1 MKIVIIEDEI
11 PAAEKLERLLI
22 EYNPENEIVGK
33 AGSVKKAIELLS
45 DKNGQYDIIFM
56 DIQLTDGKSFEIF
69 NHINVSKPV
78 IFLTAFNQY
87 AIEAFKVNGID
98 YLLKPLTYNALSQS
112 LIKYERLKA
121 QFTNQTPD
129 LSALAQILS
138 KVSDKNYKDRFLV
151 KLGEH
156 IRSVITNDIAFFYAE
171 GRTAFLV
178 TKNRDKYVVDYKLEI
193 LEELLDPNVFFRVNR
208 TFILNISA
216 IKDVLVYSN
225 SRLRI
230 TPTVEFDK
238 EIIVSREKVGDFKDW
253 YGGA

>member
-1 MKIVIIEDEI
+1 MKIIIVEDEI
-11 PAAEKLERLLI
+11 PAAEKLEHLLK
-22 EYNPENEIVGK
+22 EYDSDNEIIGK
-33 AGSVKKAIELLS
+33 AGSIKRATELLNEK
-45 DKNGQYDIIFM
+45 DGQYDIIFM

-69 NHINVSKPV
+69 NHIQVSRPV

-98 YLLKPLTYNALSQS
+98 YLLKPLTFEALSQS
-112 LIKYERLKA
+112 LIKYERLRD
-121 QFTNQTPD
+121 QFANQTPD
-129 LSALAQILS
+129 LTDLAKILS
-138 KVSDKNYKDRFLV
+138 KVSDKSYKDRFLV

-156 IRSVITNDIAFFYAE
+156 IRSVVTADVAFFYAE
-171 GRTAFLV
+171 GRTAFLI
-178 TKNRDKYVVDYKLEI
+178 TKNKDKYVVDYKIETLEG
-193 LEELLDPNVFFRVNR
+193 LLDPHSFFRVNR

-230 TPTVEFDK
+230 SPTVEFDK